1 MYARLRQIAL
11 PVARAAVLPAIL
23 ALCMAPARLPA
34 ADTASGEYQVKAAFL
49 YNFSRFVAWPGG
61 TGSAFRLCVIG
72 DNPFG
77 DLLDSLTGKQVHDS
91 ILVVEQHD
99 SVDGAQ
105 NCHLAYISKSLEHR
119 LDEVLD
125 SLGGMPVLTVSDI
138 ESFTTRGGII
148 RLRMIDNRVRFDINT
163 AVAGNAGLSISSK
176 LLSLAT
182 SVETEQ

>member
-1 MYARLRQIAL
+1 
-11 PVARAAVLPAIL
+11 
-23 ALCMAPARLPA
+23 
-34 ADTASGEYQVKAAFL
+34 
-49 YNFSRFVAWPGG
+49 
-61 TGSAFRLCVIG
+61 
-72 DNPFG
+72 
-77 DLLDSLTGKQVHDS
+77 
-91 ILVVEQHD
+91 
-99 SVDGAQ
+99 
-105 NCHLAYISKSLEHR
+105 HR